1 MPVSRLFIFSI
12 YNCKD
17 LVRTDLAM
25 IQKGKEKQRLQ
36 NKVTHVSY
44 FLGKIEGRKFVLH
57 VYYKVIIQ

>member
-1 MPVSRLFIFSI
+1 MLVSRLFIFTI

-25 IQKGKEKQRLQ
+25 IQKGKEKQRNQ

-44 FLGKIEGRKFVLH
+44 ILGKTEGRKLVL
-57 VYYKVIIQ
+57 